1 MMVCASWADDG
12 AGVEQVKT
20 RAEMTTMRVETQ
32 GLQRYTAGL
41 LFDTSVF
48 SKAIARDDLMRSS
61 LVAPAKSV

>member
-1 MMVCASWADDG
+1 
-12 AGVEQVKT
+12 
-20 RAEMTTMRVETQ
+20 MTTMRVETQ